1 MNTDQSS
8 TEGPPLKQSDNFFGK
23 EMVYTPSY
31 LYNISIDKNNEEFQ
45 YLNLVT
51 QILNTGNKRNDRTG
65 TGTMSLFG
73 SQMRFS
79 LRENKFPLLT
89 TKHLFYRGIVEELLW
104 FIRGSTNVKE
114 LQEKN
119 VHIWDQNSSRV
130 YLDSLGLTNRETG
143 DLGPVYGF
151 QWRHFGASYVNM
163 HMDYTGQG
171 IDQLADII
179 KTIQTEPESR
189 RIIMCAWNP
198 TDLSAMA
205 LPPCH
210 CLIQFYVNDDELSCH
225 VYQRSADIGLGLPFN
240 IASYALLT
248 IMIAHVTGLKPGDII
263 ISLGDVHLYLTHVEN
278 LLIQSTRIPKPF
290 PQLFIKNTIKNIND
304 FTFDDFD
311 IVNYKPHP
319 KIQMKM
325 AV

>member
-1 MNTDQSS
+1 MNNEQRLTGGSS
-8 TEGPPLKQSDNFFGK
+8 LEHSEVFVK
-23 EMVYTPSY
+23 EEVNTPIY
-31 LYNISIDKNNEEFQ
+31 LYNIDKPNEELQ
-45 YLNLVT
+45 YLNLIT
-51 QILNTGNKRNDRTG
+51 QILTTGNKRNDRTG

-73 SQMRFS
+73 RQMRFS

-89 TKHLFYRGIVEELLW
+89 TKQLFYRGIVEELLW
-104 FIRGSTNVKE
+104 FIRGSTNAKE

-119 VHIWDQNSSRV
+119 VHIWDQNSSRE
-130 YLDSLGLTNRETG
+130 YLDSLGLTDRETG

-171 IDQLADII
+171 IDQLTNII
-179 KTIQTEPESR
+179 ETIQSNPESR

-198 TDLSAMA
+198 KDLSAMA

-210 CLIQFYVNDDELSCH
+210 CLIQFYVNNNELSCH
-225 VYQRSADIGLGLPFN
+225 VYQRSADIGLGIPFN

-263 ISLGDVHLYLTHVEN
+263 ISLGDVHLYLNHVEP
-278 LLIQSTRIPKPF
+278 LLIQSKRIPNPF
-290 PQLFIKNTIKNIND
+290 PQLIIKNTIKNIND
-304 FTFDDFD
+304 FTFEDFD

>member
-31 LYNISIDKNNEEFQ
+31 LYNNSIDKNNEEFQ